1 MSTSGETV
9 TQQMCETFYCPVLE
23 QQLSGRM
30 HEGLGQSLS
39 TRWGKE
45 S

>member
-23 QQLSGRM
+23 QQLSRM